1 MYEDLEVLG
10 FVVVVVVVGRAIL
23 RVFNLALYYG
33 IILLQC

>member
-23 RVFNLALYYG
+23 RVFNLAL
-33 IILLQC
+33 